1 MGSSLKGLRLFQSF
15 SVCLRFFSVIAS
27 WFGLF
32 HVASAV
38 FKQVSVV
45 SSCFSFRAC
54 PLKVIDVV

>member
-1 MGSSLKGLRLFQSF
+1 MGGSSLKSLRLFQSF

-38 FKQVSVV
+38 LNKCRLFPVVSVFV
-45 SSCFSFRAC
+45 H
-54 PLKVIDVV
+54 VVESY